1 MGLCCIQGD
10 AMITLYEQHS
20 SGNCYKVRLLLTH
33 LGKPFHTVEVSAR
46 DGTTRKADYL
56 AKNPMGQVPAVELDH
71 GRFLAQ
77 SDSIPLHFAEG
88 TKFLPADAYDR
99 AKTYE
104 WLFFEQ
110 YDHEPTIAVRRALI
124 IYPERKAAATPERMA
139 QLLQNGNRALSVLE
153 RRLAAHDWLAGNAFS
168 IADIAL
174 YGYTHTAEEAGFRLA
189 DYPGITKWLARVAA
203 VPGHITMQ
211 A

>member
-1 MGLCCIQGD
+1 
-10 AMITLYEQHS
+10 MITLYEQHS

-33 LGKPFHTVEVSAR
+33 LKRPFRVIEVSAR
-46 DGTTRKADYL
+46 DGTTRKPDYL
-56 AKNPMGQVPAVELDH
+56 AKNPMGQVPAVELDD

-77 SDSIPLHFAEG
+77 SNAMLLHFAEG

-99 AKTYE
+99 AKVYE

-124 IYPERKAAATPERMA
+124 IYPERHVLATPERMA
-139 QLLQNGNRALSVLE
+139 QLLERGHRALAVME
-153 RRLAAHDWLAGNAFS
+153 RRLASHDWLAGNAYS
-168 IADIAL
+168 IADIAY
-174 YGYTHTAEEAGFRLA
+174 YGYTHTAEEAGYVLK
-189 DYPGITKWLARVAA
+189 DYPGLTRWLARVAA
-203 VPGHITMQ
+203 VPGHITME